1 MTSSNV
7 VSAPADVV
15 SAPADVVVVS
25 SKAERIALFNET
37 SRKVAEAVSAALST
51 CKSWQD
57 FGALAASRFESQ
69 AGERA
74 HFMAHAKARGV
85 DFADDP
91 AKVTKEVRDA
101 IVAGFVDHYV
111 STEPAVRY
119 KRGDNGALLVMDE
132 LDFRGADVRI
142 AATEACV
149 SHKVYAALQKTDAPK
164 WKALTAFRKRID
176 CRARVRYHDL
186 FKMARAQAKVDQVEA
201 LYNPDGD
208 VRDAAEKA
216 AAANSATRSKAKPI
230 QIEGLAALI
239 DNVID
244 LIDAAKTA
252 KTIKAPLAQAV
263 ADLLI
268 EARKATG
275 VEPKAE

>member
-1 MTSSNV
+1 MNSSNV
-7 VSAPADVV
+7 VAASAAVV

-37 SRKVAEAVSAALST
+37 SQKIADAVSAALST

-74 HFMAHAKARGV
+74 YFMAHAKAWGV
-85 DFADDP
+85 DFADNP
-91 AKVTKEVRDA
+91 AKVTQEVRNA

-111 STEPAVRY
+111 STEPSVRY
-119 KRGDNGALLVMDE
+119 KRGDNGALLVMEAGDP
-132 LDFRGADVRI
+132 RPADVTI

-149 SHKVYAALQKTDAPK
+149 SHTVYAAKKKTDRPT
-164 WKALTAFRKRID
+164 WDALTAFRKRVD
-176 CRARVRYHDL
+176 GRARVRYHDL
-186 FKMARAQAKVDQVEA
+186 FKMARAQVKVDGIEA

-208 VRDAAEKA
+208 VRDVAEKA
-216 AAANSATRSKAKPI
+216 AAAKSATRGKAEPI
-230 QIEGLAALI
+230 KIDALAALI
-239 DNVID
+239 DEVID
-244 LIDAAKTA
+244 LVDEAKKA
-252 KTIKAPLAQAV
+252 KTIKAALAQAV

-268 EARKATG
+268 EARLATG
-275 VEPKAE
+275 VKAKAE